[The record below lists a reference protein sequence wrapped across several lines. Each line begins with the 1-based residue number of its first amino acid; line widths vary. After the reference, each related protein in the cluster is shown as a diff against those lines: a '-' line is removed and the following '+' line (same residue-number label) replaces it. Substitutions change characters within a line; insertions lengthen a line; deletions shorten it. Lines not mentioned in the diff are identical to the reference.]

1 MNKIEKIQT
10 LKLEKMNK
18 GKKILKNREK
28 NIKNKN

>member
-28 NIKNKN
+28 NIKNKS